1 MYLKFRNTMP
11 CSLQIATRLILVDLM
26 LFDTPLASPAPTAG
40 YIHKQHKNCNW
51 QLLHESF
58 ALSEAT
64 RRRSQR
70 RRQHQ
75 GKCEQ
80 AGGLGR
86 AGQSRARLGA
96 ALAGEGGVVSVFSLL
111 FCSRAHSLF
120 HLRIVLIILE
130 LYRVFV
136 FLF

>member
-11 CSLQIATRLILVDLM
+11 CIKTSLQIATRLILVDLM

-96 ALAGEGGVVSVFSLL
+96 ALRWLGRGGWYQCFPFYFVA
-111 FCSRAHSLF
+111 AHIRCF
-120 HLRIVLIILE
+120 TCG
-130 LYRVFV
+130 LY
-136 FLF
+136 